1 MKVAIEIHLFVAV
14 LVFDRTVAFVITRT
28 TKVSTSVQQVQN
40 SYFDSD
46 TNVRLGG
53 GTGVREEKNSRRSGT
68 KTVDD
73 RVLMNEYQSAPM
85 VPFQQQQQQQQQQ
98 QVQQQE
104 RQTNRGQSRP
114 AAPIPRSAG
123 EYYSRA
129 EEQQQRQQPFS
140 ASRSSSARETGPS
153 SYRPQAQW
161 WETSSNPHGMMSTD
175 PVAGVE
181 VQGNARTMFN
191 TSYRHDTGRQQVY
204 LTTEG
209 RPLEADVELYEGPNN
224 TPTRLRVYSEDGQ
237 LRPFRTTIASPNAR
251 GNGLSVRNVGPLEF
265 PISASVR
272 NNNAYDGDSI
282 GYNQQ
287 HGSIMDNNDI
297 WNSSDGSARRGTQPR
312 QTTAMPT
319 TTERKTVQ
327 GGSLKTFTIPESVAA
342 VQVVIV
348 TDGMPMYANV
358 ELWGCGGHVKQVAQI
373 YNDNGSSRPF
383 TAVVDTPGGGPNTI
397 CVRNTGPMAYPI
409 KVSIEPLYH
418 EDNY

>member
-1 MKVAIEIHLFVAV
+1 MKVGIEIHVLAAV
-14 LVFDRTVAFVITRT
+14 LAFDRTVAFVISRT
-28 TKVSTSVQQVQN
+28 TRVSSSVQQLRS

-53 GTGVREEKNSRRSGT
+53 GSGVREEKNSRRGT
-68 KTVDD
+68 QTVDD

-85 VPFQQQQQQQQQQ
+85 VPFQQQQQLQQEQQQG
-98 QVQQQE
+98 QQQE
-104 RQTNRGQSRP
+104 RQTNRGPSSA

-123 EYYSRA
+123 EYYSRS
-129 EEQQQRQQPFS
+129 EEQQQQRQQTFS
-140 ASRSSSARETGPS
+140 PSRSSPARETGRS
-153 SYRPQAQW
+153 SYRPQPQW
-161 WETSSNPHGMMSTD
+161 WETPSSPHGMMSND
-175 PVAGVE
+175 PAGVE

-224 TPTRLRVYSEDGQ
+224 APTRLRVYSEDGQ

-265 PISASVR
+265 PMSALVR
-272 NNNAYDGDSI
+272 NNNAYG
-282 GYNQQ
+282 GGNGHHQQ

-297 WNSSDGSARRGTQPR
+297 RNSSAGSTRRGRQPR
-312 QTTAMPT
+312 PTAMPT
-319 TTERKTVQ
+319 TATERKTVQ

-373 YNDNGSSRPF
+373 YNDNGSARPF
-383 TAVVDTPGGGPNTI
+383 TAIVDTPGGPNTI
-397 CVRNTGPMAYPI
+397 CVRNTGPLAYPI
-409 KVSIEPLYH
+409 KVTVEPLCH